1 MIPFGWYG
9 GKFSHLSWL
18 LPLLPKAEHFCDVF
32 GGSGVVLLNRD
43 PSPIETYNDLDGSL
57 CNFFRQLRD
66 NRDAL
71 IEKLLLT
78 PYSREE
84 FVHCLQSSDDPLE
97 DARRFF
103 VRARMVRTGL
113 AQAASEG
120 RWASVACGSR
130 RGMAGVVSRYLGGV
144 EGLFEVATRLLS
156 VQIENRPALKVIDMY
171 DRTGTLFYV
180 DPPYVHSTRGD
191 KAVYSSEMSDDDHK
205 ALLTKCKAA
214 QGKVAISGYRSELY
228 DDMLSGWKRID
239 VEKTNHS
246 TKDVR
251 TESLWVNYSNT

>member
-18 LPLLPKAEHFCDVF
+18 LPLLPEADHFCDVF
-32 GGSGVVLLNRD
+32 GGSGVVLLNRA
-43 PSPIETYNDLDGSL
+43 PSPIETYNDLDGNL

-84 FVHCLQSSDDPLE
+84 FVSCLAGTDDELE
-97 DARRFF
+97 SARRFF

-120 RWASVACGSR
+120 RWATVATGSR
-130 RGMAGVVSRYLGGV
+130 RGMSGVVSRYLGGV
-144 EGLFEVATRLLS
+144 EGLYDVATRFLS
-156 VQIENRPALKVIDMY
+156 VQIENRPALKVMEMY
-171 DRTGTLFYV
+171 DRPGTLFYV

-191 KAVYSSEMSDDDHK
+191 KAVYSSEMSDDDHV
-205 ALLTKCKAA
+205 ALLEKCCEMK
-214 QGKVAISGYRSELY
+214 GKVAISGYRSALY
-228 DDMLSGWKRID
+228 DERLSDWKRID

-251 TESLWVNYSNT
+251 VECLWVNY